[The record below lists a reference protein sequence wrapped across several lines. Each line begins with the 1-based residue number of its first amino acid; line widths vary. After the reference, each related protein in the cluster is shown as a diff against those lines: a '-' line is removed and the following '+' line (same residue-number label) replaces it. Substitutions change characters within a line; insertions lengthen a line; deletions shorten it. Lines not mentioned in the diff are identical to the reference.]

1 MGVPLGMEN
10 LVNGRRVVARSARDR
25 KFDSAPTRKVYGIQD
40 GTRIDRRRRF
50 LLLQHTLRYG
60 YFPVP
65 GTAVH

>member
-1 MGVPLGMEN
+1 MGVPLGVEN

-40 GTRIDRRRRF
+40 ETRIDRRRF